1 MTFIA
6 IICGLKSEAAVV
18 RAAAPAEKVRVGV
31 SGADA
36 KRAEALAAEFCRD
49 GAKAIISVG
58 VSGGLS
64 PQLNTGDLVFG
75 NVVRTEKGEEF
86 PADPTLLTAL
96 ETADIPVAAPRAVL
110 FGADVIIAS
119 ARDKA
124 RLFDQFG
131 ALAVDME
138 SHGAARAA
146 KAAGVPFAA
155 IRAIA
160 DPCSRAL
167 PPAALNAVTPDGGT
181 RVFSVLLECAKAPR
195 QFPALLQLGAQWH
208 GQRRYRN
215 RGIRYVLGCLR
226 YSGSRIQ
233 SLAAR
238 YR

>member
-1 MTFIA
+1 MTREHFIA

-36 KRAEALAAEFCRD
+36 KRAEDLAAQLCRE
-49 GAKAIISVG
+49 GAKAVISVG

-64 PQLNTGDLVFG
+64 PQLSTGDLVFG

-86 PADPTLLTAL
+86 FADPALLTVL
-96 ETADIPVAAPRAVL
+96 ETADIPVAAPRAAL

-181 RVFSVLLECAKAPR
+181 RVLSVLLECAKAPR
-195 QFPALLQLGAQWH
+195 QFPALLQLGSDSEKALASL
-208 GQRRYRN
+208 
-215 RGIRYVLGCLR
+215 RGGLSGLLGRLLF
-226 YSGSRIQ
+226 
-233 SLAAR
+233 SLDL
-238 YR
+238 

>member
-1 MTFIA
+1 M
-6 IICGLKSEAAVV
+6 
-18 RAAAPAEKVRVGV
+18 
-31 SGADA
+31 
-36 KRAEALAAEFCRD
+36 
-49 GAKAIISVG
+49 
-58 VSGGLS
+58 SGGLS

-75 NVVRTEKGEEF
+75 NVVRTEKGEEL

-131 ALAVDME
+131 SLAVDLSSRRSPRGE
-138 SHGAARAA
+138 GGGRS
-146 KAAGVPFAA
+146 FA

-181 RVFSVLLECAKAPR
+181 RVLSVLLECAKAPR
-195 QFPALLQLGAQWH
+195 QFPALLQLGSDSEKA
-208 GQRRYRN
+208 
-215 RGIRYVLGCLR
+215 
-226 YSGSRIQ
+226 
-233 SLAAR
+233 LAALR
-238 YR
+238 GGLGGLLGRLLFSLDL